1 MGYFD
6 DWVPADWKTNWT
18 AEHSICWIVV
28 ASQPNLNDEYPDLVA
43 IIWKNIAACTG
54 LLLFYTL
61 CCLFLCT
68 PALSKIKQVSC
79 HKLSFISVCILHKK
93 TSPEG
98 QVDDPSSG
106 GGKLFSFLP
115 ASNFLVSVSD
125 PFRAF

>member
-61 CCLFLCT
+61 CLFLCT
-68 PALSKIKQVSC
+68 PALSKIKQVLPQTHFYFS
-79 HKLSFISVCILHKK
+79 LHFVKK
-93 TSPEG
+93 TSLMK
-98 QVDDPSSG
+98 
-106 GGKLFSFLP
+106 GK
-115 ASNFLVSVSD
+115 
-125 PFRAF
+125 